1 MGPVDAA
8 PTVAIFGGR
17 GAGVLAAHALRRA
30 CAPRAPVV
38 QFLNDVEAVGAV
50 IEGTPVVGPFESWRT
65 LPPETL
71 FLAPLHKAK
80 AMEDRIRRVA
90 SLGVPDERWANIVDP
105 AAMVDGELAGSGI
118 WIQAGAMVMPGARVG
133 SHVAL
138 RSGCCV
144 SHDCV
149 VEDFANVGIGVILCG
164 YSVLETGAYIG
175 AGAIVRDGVR
185 VGRGSVVGLGA
196 VVVADVAPGAI
207 VVGNPARPV

>member
-1 MGPVDAA
+1 MSSVDTARA
-8 PTVAIFGGR
+8 VAIFGGR

-30 CAPRAPVV
+30 TAPHAQVV
-38 QFLNDVEAVGAV
+38 QFLNDVEAVGSV
-50 IEGTPVVGPFESWRT
+50 IEGTPVVGPFEGWRS
-65 LPPETL
+65 LPPETR

-80 AMEDRIRRVA
+80 AMEDRIRRVVA
-90 SLGVPDERWANIVDP
+90 LGIPDARWANIVDP
-105 AAMVDGELAGSGI
+105 AAMIDGVLAGSGI
-118 WIQAGAMVMPGARVG
+118 WVQAGAMVMPGARIG

-138 RSGCCV
+138 RSGCHV

-207 VVGNPARPV
+207 VVGNPARSV